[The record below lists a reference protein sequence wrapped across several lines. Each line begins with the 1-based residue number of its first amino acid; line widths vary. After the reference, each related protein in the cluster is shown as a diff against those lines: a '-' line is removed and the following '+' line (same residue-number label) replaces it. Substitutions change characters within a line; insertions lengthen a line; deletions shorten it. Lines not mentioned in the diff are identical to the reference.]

1 MNADELKQLSIEGCE
16 LIGRGAHAS
25 VYRIAPDEIVKV
37 YREDIPYE
45 RVLTEKR
52 RAKRAFI
59 LGVPTAI
66 SFDIVKVGKCFGTVY
81 ELLDAE
87 PTDSFVNR
95 SAGNMEDF
103 IGMSVELL
111 RYIHSLDADTSDC
124 ADMKADHFKWVDN
137 TEHLT
142 GAHTADVIRGII
154 EGVPDS
160 NKLLHGDFHLKN
172 IIIVNGK
179 PMMIDMDTL
188 CYGDPVFDL
197 ATITNSYLTFPQ
209 MAPEA
214 ATVQLGISV
223 ENAYHIWKRTLSL
236 YYDGM
241 SREELAGIEY
251 KARILGLI
259 RILDFVQR
267 SVPPD
272 LRDMLTGQSI
282 SMLNEL
288 IGSGTEV

>member
-66 SFDIVKVGKCFGTVY
+66 SFDIVKV
-81 ELLDAE
+81 
-87 PTDSFVNR
+87 
-95 SAGNMEDF
+95 
-103 IGMSVELL
+103 
-111 RYIHSLDADTSDC
+111 
-124 ADMKADHFKWVDN
+124 
-137 TEHLT
+137 
-142 GAHTADVIRGII
+142 
-154 EGVPDS
+154 
-160 NKLLHGDFHLKN
+160 
-172 IIIVNGK
+172 
-179 PMMIDMDTL
+179 
-188 CYGDPVFDL
+188 
-197 ATITNSYLTFPQ
+197 
-209 MAPEA
+209 
-214 ATVQLGISV
+214 

-288 IGSGTEV
+288 IWSGTEV